1 MPERD
6 PTKTSWEDE
15 YSISFYEV
23 DAKNEVFL
31 PVLWSFMQETA
42 WHHADHL
49 RVGYSDLMGH
59 QYFWV
64 LSRLSVQMEKYPCWG
79 DRIRVKTWLTGTGRL
94 FALRQFSISDLAGKI
109 LGTARSAWLVLD
121 LKNRK
126 PQKIEPLFKHLRH
139 LFDPLL
145 PVEEPEKLTAP
156 VQPKST
162 KSYEV
167 RYSDIDIHHHVNNI
181 KYIEWI
187 LDSAPFEINQTHQIH
202 TFEINFLAESSYED
216 AISIQTETLQESP
229 PVFLHRVSREGEG
242 KELCRARTGWKKVNH
257 HERDRKEKY
266 PQ

>member
-1 MPERD
+1 MPESN

-145 PVEEPEKLTAP
+145 PAEEPEKLTAP

-257 HERDRKEKY
+257 HERDREEKY

>member
-1 MPERD
+1 MPESA
-6 PTKTSWEDE
+6 PMKTSWEDE

-64 LSRLSVQMEKYPCWG
+64 LSRLSVQMEEYPRWG
-79 DRIRVKTWLTGTGRL
+79 DRVRVKTWLTGTGRL
-94 FALRQFSISDLAGKI
+94 FALRQFSIADLTGKI

-121 LKNRK
+121 LKSRK
-126 PQKIEPLFKHLRH
+126 PQKIEPLFRHLRH
-139 LFDPLL
+139 LFDPLR
-145 PVEEPEKLTAP
+145 PAEEPEKLPAP
-156 VQPKST
+156 AQPKST

-202 TFEINFLAESSYED
+202 TFEVNFLAESSYED

-242 KELCRARTGWKKVNH
+242 RELCRARTGWKTVNH
-257 HERDRKEKY
+257 RERDREEKS
-266 PQ
+266 P

>member
-1 MPERD
+1 MSESAPM
-6 PTKTSWEDE
+6 KTSWEDE

-23 DAKNEVFL
+23 DTKNEVFL

-49 RVGYSDLMGH
+49 RLGYSDLMGQ

-64 LSRLSVQMEKYPCWG
+64 LSRLSVRMEEYPRWG
-79 DRIRVKTWLTGTGRL
+79 DRIRVKTWLAGTGRL
-94 FALRQFSISDLAGKI
+94 FALRQFSIADLTGRI

-121 LKNRK
+121 LKSRK

-139 LFDPLL
+139 LFDHL
-145 PVEEPEKLTAP
+145 PTAEEPEKLPAP
-156 VQPKST
+156 VQPKSK

-187 LDSAPFEINQTHQIH
+187 LDSVPFEMNQTHQIQP
-202 TFEINFLAESSYED
+202 FEINFLAESSYED
-216 AISIQTETLQESP
+216 AISIQTETLRESP
-229 PVFLHRVSREGEG
+229 PAFLHCVSREGEG
-242 KELCRARTGWKKVNH
+242 KELCRARTGWKRVNH
-257 HERDRKEKY
+257 HERNREEKY